1 MRQKI
6 EFYQYKMLYTAE
18 NRFLFYQVCE
28 TRQALGQTPR
38 SGANSL
44 ALTFSFNL

>member
-18 NRFLFYQVCE
+18 NRFLCYQVCK

>member
-6 EFYQYKMLYTAE
+6 EFYKYKMLFTAE
-18 NRFLFYQVCE
+18 NRFLCYQVCK
-28 TRQALGQTPR
+28 THQAMGQTPR